1 MKESIPRGLSTIPKQ
16 SDSAAKV
23 ERLWQIGWAFQIGRQ
38 PASALV
44 VAGQSSIEH
53 DASTDQSEDDR
64 REQQQRAPILG
75 RMAQNTDEMAAIVNR
90 R

>member
-1 MKESIPRGLSTIPKQ
+1 MADRMGLSNWT
-16 SDSAAKV
+16 AAS
-23 ERLWQIGWAFQIGRQ
+23 F
-38 PASALV
+38 ALV